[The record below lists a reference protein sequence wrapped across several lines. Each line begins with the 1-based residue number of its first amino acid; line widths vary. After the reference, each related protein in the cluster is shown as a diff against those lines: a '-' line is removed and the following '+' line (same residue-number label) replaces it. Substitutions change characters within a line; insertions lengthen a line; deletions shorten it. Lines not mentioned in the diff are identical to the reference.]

1 MKAAVRSKSGEKKGD
16 VSLPE
21 QFKEPVRTDLIRRA
35 VHAIWSHNRQPYGT
49 DPKAGQKSSAKLSRR
64 RRDWKASYGHGI
76 SRVQRK
82 IMSHRGTRFNWVG
95 ATNPNTVGGR
105 QALPPVVEKVWDRK
119 INTKE
124 RRKAIRS
131 AMAASVDK
139 ELVKA
144 RGHIIVEYP
153 FVLETEIEK
162 ISKAKEAMELF
173 MKLGLEEELERAGK
187 RTLKTGRARRRGR
200 TYQKSKGP
208 LVVVSQKCDFMKAA
222 GNIPGIDVVIVNDLN
237 ADVLAPGAEPGR
249 LTLYTEASI
258 DMITKQNL
266 FTDNPLKG
274 EEKAAK
280 KEEKKVSKEPKKAEE
295 KKAAPKPA
303 AKKAPAK
310 KAKGA
315 EE

>member
-1 MKAAVRSKSGEKKGD
+1 MKAVIRSKSGEKKGE
-16 VSLPE
+16 VSLPD
-21 QFKEPVRTDLIRRA
+21 QFKEPVRADLIKRA

-76 SRVQRK
+76 SRIQRK

-105 QALPPVVEKVWDRK
+105 QSHPPVVEKIWDRK

-139 ELVKA
+139 ELVLKK
-144 RGHIIVEYP
+144 GHKITEYP
-153 FVLETEIEK
+153 FVLETQIEQ
-162 ISKAKEAMELF
+162 ITKAKEAVELF
-173 MKLGLEEELERAGK
+173 NKLGLTDELLRAGK
-187 RTLKTGRARRRGR
+187 RTEKTGRARRRGR

-208 LVVVSQKCDFMKAA
+208 LVVVSKKCEFMKAA
-222 GNIPGIDVVIVNDLN
+222 GNIPGVDVVLVTDLN
-237 ADVLAPGAEPGR
+237 AEVLAPGAEPGR
-249 LTLYTEASI
+249 LTLYTESSI
-258 DMITKQNL
+258 EQISKLGL
-266 FTDNPLKG
+266 FTDNQKEVL
-274 EEKAAK
+274 
-280 KEEKKVSKEPKKAEE
+280 KEEKKETKKTEE
-295 KKAAPKPA
+295 KKPAKTA
-303 AKKAPAK
+303 AKKTVAK
-310 KAKGA
+310 KTKSA

>member
-1 MKAAVRSKSGEKKGD
+1 MKAVIRSKSGEKKGE
-16 VSLPE
+16 VSLPD
-21 QFKEPVRTDLIRRA
+21 QFKEPVRADLIKRA

-105 QALPPVVEKVWDRK
+105 QSHPPVVEKIWDRK

-139 ELVKA
+139 GLVLKK
-144 RGHIIVEYP
+144 GHKVTEYP
-153 FVLETEIEK
+153 FILETQIEQ
-162 ISKAKEAMELF
+162 IAKAKEAFELF
-173 MKLGLEEELERAGK
+173 NKLGLTDELLRAGK
-187 RTLKTGRARRRGR
+187 RTEKTGRARRRGR

-208 LVVVSQKCDFMKAA
+208 LVVVSKKCEFMKAA
-222 GNIPGIDVVIVNDLN
+222 GNIPGVDVVLVTDLN
-237 ADVLAPGAEPGR
+237 AEVLAPGAEPGR
-249 LTLYTEASI
+249 LTLYTESSI
-258 DMITKQNL
+258 EQISKLGL
-266 FTDNPLKG
+266 FTDSQKEVL
-274 EEKAAK
+274 
-280 KEEKKVSKEPKKAEE
+280 KEEKKETKKTEE
-295 KKAAPKPA
+295 KKPA
-303 AKKAPAK
+303 KTAVKKTVAKKTK
-310 KAKGA
+310 SA